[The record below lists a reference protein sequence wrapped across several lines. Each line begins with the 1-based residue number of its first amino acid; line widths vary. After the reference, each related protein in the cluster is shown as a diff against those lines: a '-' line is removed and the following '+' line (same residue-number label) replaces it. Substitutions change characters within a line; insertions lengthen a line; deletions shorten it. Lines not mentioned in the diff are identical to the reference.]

1 MKKLNHKKIA
11 IVLLI
16 VGGVCLVTILAIRP
30 YLDHS
35 VKENSSTNWNTVK
48 KKIIDAQNAITTKT
62 QDKYDK
68 NKDLITSEHT
78 SENSML

>member
-48 KKIIDAQNAITTKT
+48 KK
-62 QDKYDK
+62 
-68 NKDLITSEHT
+68 
-78 SENSML
+78 